1 MNRTVR
7 GACPVLGS
15 ALKPA
20 CGGSGLAGPP
30 GEIVTIGIA
39 SDGVRVATGGTVS
52 TVVTGIVDGVPDG
65 ALDENTTTCPFDP
78 E

>member
-1 MNRTVR
+1 MNRTIR
-7 GACPVLGS
+7 GAWPVLGS

-20 CGGSGLAGPP
+20 WGGSGLIAPP
-30 GEIVTIGIA
+30 VAIVTIGIA
-39 SDGVRVATGGTVS
+39 SDGVRVAAGGIVS

-65 ALDENTTTCPFDP
+65 AWDENRTTCPFDP